1 MNKLI
6 IGIVI
11 VALLVN
17 IGLVIYVFKSKKA
30 KDEEISKNI
39 PSQKEVTSS
48 VGKKTNY
55 LQLIPINLGE
65 VVVPMPVHKE
75 DEDIT
80 IRIKIYVYIE
90 EQKHLESK
98 VFEEKFKPKLREIVA
113 KAVKAKP
120 YLKLRN
126 IPAEQE
132 ILKLELIDSMNKEIG
147 MDIVKEVVIDSLTF
161 E

>member
-1 MNKLI
+1 
-6 IGIVI
+6 
-11 VALLVN
+11 
-17 IGLVIYVFKSKKA
+17 
-30 KDEEISKNI
+30 
-39 PSQKEVTSS
+39 
-48 VGKKTNY
+48 
-55 LQLIPINLGE
+55 
-65 VVVPMPVHKE
+65 
-75 DEDIT
+75 
-80 IRIKIYVYIE
+80 
-90 EQKHLESK
+90 
-98 VFEEKFKPKLREIVA
+98 VA

>member
-30 KDEEISKNI
+30 KEEEISKSV

-48 VGKKTNY
+48 VEKKTNY

-80 IRIKIYVYIE
+80 IRIK
-90 EQKHLESK
+90 
-98 VFEEKFKPKLREIVA
+98 A
-113 KAVKAKP
+113 K
-120 YLKLRN
+120 YLKKNLSPN
-126 IPAEQE
+126 
-132 ILKLELIDSMNKEIG
+132 
-147 MDIVKEVVIDSLTF
+147 
-161 E
+161 